1 MSRLT
6 SLSPETIKS
15 LFSPDS
21 DSTLI
26 CLLTITYGTDP
37 SDVVRLADNYLYRL
51 ESLTTDDEVVYGV
64 TSNSK
69 DYIFVPFEL
78 SLPQEERDQVP
89 QCTLTI
95 NDVTQYLTEIIRD
108 TFEIVPKVK
117 LELVLNKTPNTV
129 ELTFDDLFVTNI
141 SYNRDQVVLN
151 LEMIDFSKEA
161 FPQHRF
167 VPQYFPGLF

>member
-1 MSRLT
+1 MSRLA
-6 SLSPETIKS
+6 SLSPETLKS

-26 CLLTITYGTDP
+26 CLLTITYG
-37 SDVVRLADNYLYRL
+37 SGVNSVVRIADNYISRI
-51 ESLTTDDEVVYGV
+51 ESLTTDADVVYGV

-69 DYIFVPFEL
+69 NYLFIPFEL

-95 NDVTQYLTEIIRD
+95 NDVTQYLTEIIREQ
-108 TFEIVPKVK
+108 FEIVPRVK
-117 LELVLNKTPNTV
+117 LELVLSKTPNVV
-129 ELTFDDLFVTNI
+129 EVTFDGLYVTNI
-141 SYNRDQVVLN
+141 SYNKDQVILT
-151 LEMIDFSKEA
+151 LEMIDFSKEP